1 LQSRMC
7 VLFQRTD
14 DRKEL
19 VVTSFDP
26 IKGPSEELTR
36 IPLDTSR
43 DFQGWVGG
51 LELPPQAAELSPD
64 GTRIALAQNTN
75 RVKILSLHGKLLR
88 EIELKDWR
96 GINNPTWTS
105 DGNALIVSAGRSALL
120 RISLEGQ
127 VQTLLDSRG
136 VDAIVAFPSPDGQ
149 HLAIMGDGMS
159 RNIWLMENF

>member
-1 LQSRMC
+1 
-7 VLFQRTD
+7 VA
-14 DRKEL
+14 
-19 VVTSFDP
+19 
-26 IKGPSEELTR
+26 
-36 IPLDTSR
+36 
-43 DFQGWVGG
+43 GG

-75 RVKILSLHGKLLR
+75 RVKIFSLQGELLR
-88 EIELKDWR
+88 EIESKDWR
-96 GINNPTWTS
+96 DINNPTWTS

-120 RISLEGQ
+120 RISLDGQ

>member
-1 LQSRMC
+1 MC

-14 DRKEL
+14 DGKEL

-26 IKGPSEELTR
+26 IKGPGEELTR
-36 IPLDTSR
+36 IPLDISR
-43 DFQGWVGG
+43 GFQGWVAGG

-75 RVKILSLHGKLLR
+75 RVKILSLQGELLR

-120 RISLEGQ
+120 RISLDGQ